1 MFVVKEKETTLKQ
14 ISYNRKILI
23 TQILFLLRGIAISNK
38 MKIKYKIFK
47 ILKKAGI
54 KFSENRNGIFI
65 NMNAF
70 NDTTIK
76 KIEDTLLYI
85 RKQEKNLKDVESI
98 KLELKTDFF

>member
-1 MFVVKEKETTLKQ
+1 MDEHKITKLKNDIEK
-14 ISYNRKILI
+14 IDKIHHI
-23 TQILFLLRGIAISNK
+23 
-38 MKIKYKIFK
+38 KIFK